1 MIALLIIACVIVAI
15 FIYLAIERRLFDEH
29 SRRIDDK
36 LRRMMDAVKTF
47 FTVTLIDKLSSTDD
61 TDSDD
66 SEDEQP
72 SE

>member
-1 MIALLIIACVIVAI
+1 MILLLIILFIIASI
-15 FIYLAIERRLFDEH
+15 FMYHFIEAKLFNEH
-29 SRRIDDK
+29 SKRIDDK

-66 SEDEQP
+66 SKIGRAHV
-72 SE
+72 